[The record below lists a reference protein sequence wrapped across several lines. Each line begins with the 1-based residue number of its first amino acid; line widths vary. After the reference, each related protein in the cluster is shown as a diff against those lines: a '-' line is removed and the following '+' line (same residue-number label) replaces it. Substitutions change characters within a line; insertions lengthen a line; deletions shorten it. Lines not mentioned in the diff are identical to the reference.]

1 MIFVVLWFSLSSI
14 INSIFH
20 SILKYFCL
28 PSLSSHVG
36 TWKSSLLGA
45 TSTGTW
51 PMRASSTC
59 GTSSTCPRRSSPP
72 PSAARPAQRPPD
84 LVPRVRWSLFPHLKS
99 FSNWNWLFCTFMM
112 FQTHKLVC
120 FPCNFCRISTSF
132 PFNDIVN
139 IVRTKKVDHR
149 TQSLKII
156 TTWKLCYVLNIVH
169 WLISLLFG
177 VWPINGCIWK
187 QSQSISKTLLNQT
200 WCFSGLEGERPA
212 RLARGEG
219 DRDAYRRSAAPRT
232 YTIHTVDISV
242 IFICGLDVQHCV
254 KLKLFVLQPLLIRRV
269 KLVQVQPQNSSL

>member
-149 TQSLKII
+149 THFKNHYYLKAM
-156 TTWKLCYVLNIVH
+156 LCLEYSALTNFAPIWSVTYKWLYMKTKSVHFKDLAKSNVVFFRSWGRETGSSGPWWGRQRCLQAVCSSTYVHNTYCWHQRNLY
-169 WLISLLFG
+169 L
-177 VWPINGCIWK
+177 WP
-187 QSQSISKTLLNQT
+187 
-200 WCFSGLEGERPA
+200 
-212 RLARGEG
+212 
-219 DRDAYRRSAAPRT
+219 RRAAL
-232 YTIHTVDISV
+232 
-242 IFICGLDVQHCV
+242 C
-254 KLKLFVLQPLLIRRV
+254 
-269 KLVQVQPQNSSL
+269 